1 MMIDPQTREFA
12 LAFFR
17 AYPGRT
23 ALMVTLLILSGAAE
37 GVGLV
42 TLFPLLEITLG
53 SGAEATSVITQSMQ
67 SLFGAVGLE
76 PRLELLLAL
85 VVVAMAAKS
94 AFLWL
99 AFIQVGY
106 TVAQVETDQRLGL
119 IRHLLAVEWSYFA
132 RQPTGHFANAIS
144 AETSRTSQAYR
155 SACATLAGVI
165 QAGIYLLLV
174 MAIAWQVVAVAVVI
188 TPLMFFVFR
197 GFMTMSRSAG
207 LEQTTVLRGLVGRV
221 TELIPGIKTVKAM
234 GRERQILP
242 FLEAETNDFNLARRR
257 AVQAVQS
264 LKALREPL
272 IVLVLAIGLYGAI
285 QSTAAPPATVLVAA
299 VIFYRVMTTLS
310 NVQSNYQDL
319 TINESAYWSVYEKM
333 RDAKEHAEPQDDDEA
348 VVRLNRR
355 IRFDDVSFGYQ
366 DRLVLRNATFE
377 IPARSLAT
385 IVGGSGEGKTT
396 LVDLLVGLLR
406 PVSGEILID
415 DTPLEGRARI
425 AWRRRIG
432 YVPQEVLLFND
443 SVLRNVTLGAEGLSR
458 EDVEWALEA
467 AGAIDFVRALPDG
480 LDQVV
485 GERGTELSGGQ
496 RQRISIARAI
506 VTHPDLLIL
515 DEATTALDPET
526 ERSVCDA
533 LRRLTETITIVA
545 ISHQP
550 AIKAVADQILEV
562 SGGEVSEV
570 GRPVAAGAAD
580 SEHGG

>member
-377 IPARSLAT
+377 IPARSLTT

>member
-366 DRLVLRNATFE
+366 DRLVLRNVTFE

>member
-377 IPARSLAT
+377 IPARSLTT

-425 AWRRRIG
+425 AWRRHIG